1 METDINLVGS
11 NSNGNID
18 GSIVYWDSHAE
29 ESGELSLPKIV
40 EQKREVYRGRFI
52 DLLTE
57 LENFDANGIKLYKL
71 FKICNLNYWEFMF
84 SSEFTFQE
92 NSVANKFIKI
102 YALIEILEEK
112 NIKSLKLFSIEHEI
126 SLVLSF
132 WCEKNSVDFRIIES
146 KKVEKTTKLL
156 KITLVQQLL
165 GIRDIVTLLILNKK
179 FVNRQ
184 KRNITNKG
192 REITLLDYFD
202 NFDSQSYSFKSN
214 YWGELPEILLRNGF
228 KINYLH
234 FFTKNELTEN
244 ISDAKKLVC
253 KFNLESQHETH
264 ELVESYFDFAVF
276 IKSIWIYIKINSVFF
291 RSKNFFRQI
300 ISTEKELS
308 MYPITAGFILDNLLG
323 RSAAKNAVH
332 LALFENI
339 CFKIKEDSPLF
350 YLMENQAWEK
360 AAVFFSKRAGVKT
373 MGVIHN
379 FRKFWDFR
387 FASLSIQKKRPNEG
401 ISLIPDLVFVN
412 SASSYQEFLDYGFS
426 QDEIC
431 EVEAVRYVQATSI
444 QSKSKYTRQ
453 SPLQI
458 LVIGEY
464 SDKVAIQQLNF
475 LAQTKRELGAL
486 IKFVFRIHPSSN
498 LSIPEQFN
506 GVVHKSLNTLEQ
518 DLEDC
523 DEVMAYSSSTAIIK
537 VLQTNK
543 MVRVYS
549 YPMFFDGVAGL
560 NVHTFT
566 SVEDYIELI
575 KQTLN
580 NPQKKPEIFYDLN
593 TNVKLQKWNKFISN
607 LL

>member
-1 METDINLVGS
+1 VETDINLVGS

-126 SLVLSF
+126 SLVLTF

-214 YWGELPEILLRNGF
+214 YWGELPEILLRN
-228 KINYLH
+228 YL
-234 FFTKNELTEN
+234 LT
-244 ISDAKKLVC
+244 LG
-253 KFNLESQHETH
+253 H
-264 ELVESYFDFAVF
+264 
-276 IKSIWIYIKINSVFF
+276 
-291 RSKNFFRQI
+291 
-300 ISTEKELS
+300 
-308 MYPITAGFILDNLLG
+308 LL
-323 RSAAKNAVH
+323 KQ
-332 LALFENI
+332 F
-339 CFKIKEDSPLF
+339 
-350 YLMENQAWEK
+350 
-360 AAVFFSKRAGVKT
+360 
-373 MGVIHN
+373 
-379 FRKFWDFR
+379 
-387 FASLSIQKKRPNEG
+387 
-401 ISLIPDLVFVN
+401 
-412 SASSYQEFLDYGFS
+412 
-426 QDEIC
+426 
-431 EVEAVRYVQATSI
+431 
-444 QSKSKYTRQ
+444 
-453 SPLQI
+453 
-458 LVIGEY
+458 
-464 SDKVAIQQLNF
+464 QL
-475 LAQTKRELGAL
+475 R
-486 IKFVFRIHPSSN
+486 
-498 LSIPEQFN
+498 
-506 GVVHKSLNTLEQ
+506 
-518 DLEDC
+518 
-523 DEVMAYSSSTAIIK
+523 
-537 VLQTNK
+537 
-543 MVRVYS
+543 
-549 YPMFFDGVAGL
+549 
-560 NVHTFT
+560 
-566 SVEDYIELI
+566 
-575 KQTLN
+575 
-580 NPQKKPEIFYDLN
+580 
-593 TNVKLQKWNKFISN
+593 
-607 LL
+607 

>member
-1 METDINLVGS
+1 VETDINLVGS